1 MLPIIIDITNRYSRK
16 RRETYF
22 VPAPKSPEEHEK
34 PGETSHV
41 ALKVRH
47 IICDK
52 GFLTS
57 IKIDIKLTL
66 SRDILNEIFE
76 ERA

>member
-1 MLPIIIDITNRYSRK
+1 M
-16 RRETYF
+16 YF
-22 VPAPKSPEEHEK
+22 VPTPKSPEEHEK

-41 ALKVRH
+41 VLKVRH

-52 GFLTS
+52 GFPTG

-66 SRDILNEIFE
+66 LRDILNEIFE
-76 ERA
+76 DIEGLKLNESPPICSPELL